1 MTEDKSTIEDLF
13 SEEDIPFDIETEPLN
28 TSPRPPRKKRR
39 LTPVI
44 VIGIVLLGLFYLAYT
59 NHNHFYITTSDGQ
72 VEVQRGL
79 FFPVGKMRFQPNVA
93 YQSFGLPT
101 GAPEI
106 PTGALTAK
114 HRDQLLLDLLIK
126 SASERVE
133 GTDTMSLDAAMSIF
147 RRAYKLETVDVSSAQ
162 RNEFMGRYNMRKMYS
177 TIGKIHGL
185 LKNARSNAD
194 DANRQG
200 ITSAKEWLSVI
211 ERALTDLNTLAK
223 RENVDLTVFGASSE
237 LQEEPSAQ
245 E

>member
-1 MTEDKSTIEDLF
+1 
-13 SEEDIPFDIETEPLN
+13 
-28 TSPRPPRKKRR
+28 
-39 LTPVI
+39 
-44 VIGIVLLGLFYLAYT
+44 
-59 NHNHFYITTSDGQ
+59 
-72 VEVQRGL
+72 
-79 FFPVGKMRFQPNVA
+79 
-93 YQSFGLPT
+93 
-101 GAPEI
+101 
-106 PTGALTAK
+106 
-114 HRDQLLLDLLIK
+114 
-126 SASERVE
+126 
-133 GTDTMSLDAAMSIF
+133 MSLDAAMSIF
-147 RRAYKLETVDVSSAQ
+147 RRAYKLETVDMSSAR

-211 ERALTDLNTLAK
+211 ERALTDLNTLMK

>member
-28 TSPRPPRKKRR
+28 TSSRAPKRKKK
-39 LTPVI
+39 LTPIIAI
-44 VIGIVLLGLFYLAYT
+44 VVVLIGLFYLAYT
-59 NHNHFYITTSDGQ
+59 NHNHFYITTSNGQ
-72 VEVQRGL
+72 VEVERGL

-93 YQSFGLPT
+93 YQAFRLPK
-101 GAPEI
+101 GGSDI
-106 PTGALTAK
+106 PTGSLTAK
-114 HRDQLLLDLLIK
+114 HRDQILLDLLIK

-133 GTDTMSLDAAMSIF
+133 GTDSDSLDAAMSIF
-147 RRAYKLETVDVSSAQ
+147 RRAYKLETVDVTSAQ

-177 TIGKIHGL
+177 TIGKIHSL
-185 LKNARSNAD
+185 LKNARANAD

-223 RENVDLTVFGASSE
+223 RENVDLTIFGAPSE
-237 LQEEPSAQ
+237 FPGADSVED
-245 E
+245 